1 MHGSG
6 GLDLR
11 LPIGG
16 LFTLLG
22 LMLSGY
28 GLATGG
34 DPSRYALSLGLNV
47 NLLWG
52 LVMLLFGI
60 VLLSAATH
68 AKRSA
73 APHPATETPEGR
85 AIEEREHGTGLE
97 R

>member
-1 MHGSG
+1 MHGSS
-6 GLDLR
+6 GLDIR

-16 LFTLLG
+16 LFTILG
-22 LMLSGY
+22 LMLAGY
-28 GLATGG
+28 GFATAG
-34 DPSRYALSLGLNV
+34 DPDRYARSLGLNV

-52 LVMLLFGI
+52 LVMLLFGL

-73 APHPATETPEGR
+73 AAHPASETVEGR